1 MGKLSELLSF
11 IAGKYAALVVA
22 IQASKVAQ
30 RWLLVAYIGGIYVAC
45 VKTFSDMVAPW
56 FSGLLQ
62 AGGATG
68 ATVGLLFPPVSGTVL
83 ASLLLFW
90 TCVVSVRYLSK
101 LSIIVFKD

>member
-1 MGKLSELLSF
+1 MSLISQLIAY
-11 IAGKYAALVVA
+11 IAGKYAALVLA

-30 RWLLVAYIGGIYVAC
+30 RFLLVAYIGGIYVAC
-45 VKTFSDMVAPW
+45 VQTFSNMVAPW

-62 AGGATG
+62 SGGATG
-68 ATVGLLFPPVSGTVL
+68 AVVGLLFPPVAGTVL

-101 LSIIVFKD
+101 LSILVFKD

>member
-1 MGKLSELLSF
+1 MSLLSQLITF
-11 IAGKYAALVVA
+11 IAGKYAALVLA

-30 RWLLVAYIGGIYVAC
+30 RFLLVAYIGAIYVAC

-56 FSGLLQ
+56 FSGILQ
-62 AGGATG
+62 TTGSTG
-68 ATVGLLFPPVSGTVL
+68 AVVGLLFPPISGTVL